1 MTNIKIEIGS
11 GNVFDDLGVA
21 ESAIHLVKAELASQI
36 GVAIKNLMLTQTQA
50 AQRLGVSQPDISRL
64 LRGDFQQY
72 SMERLM
78 TLLTNLDR
86 DVQIIVSKAKPK
98 TTSKELQ
105 ASA

>member
-21 ESAIHLVKAELASQI
+21 ESAIHLAKAELASQI
-36 GVAIKNLMLTQTQA
+36 GVAIKNLRLTQIQV

-64 LRGDFQQY
+64 LRGDFRQY

-78 TLLTNLDR
+78 TLLTNLGR

-98 TTSKELQ
+98 TTSKELH

>member
-1 MTNIKIEIGS
+1 MTNTKIEIGS

-21 ESAIHLVKAELASQI
+21 ESAIHLAKAELASQI
-36 GVAIKNLMLTQTQA
+36 GMAIKNLRLTQTQA

-64 LRGDFQQY
+64 LRGDFRQY

-78 TLLTNLDR
+78 TLLTNLDH
-86 DVQIIVSKAKPK
+86 DVQIIVSKAEPK

>member
-1 MTNIKIEIGS
+1 MTNTKIEIGS

-21 ESAIHLVKAELASQI
+21 ESAIHLAKAELASQI
-36 GVAIKNLMLTQTQA
+36 GVAIKNLRLTQTQV

-64 LRGDFQQY
+64 LRGDFRQY

-78 TLLTNLDR
+78 TLLTNLDH
-86 DVQIIVSKAKPK
+86 DVQIIVSKAEPK

>member
-1 MTNIKIEIGS
+1 MTNTKIEIGS

-21 ESAIHLVKAELASQI
+21 ESAIHLAKAELASQI
-36 GVAIKNLMLTQTQA
+36 GVAIKNLRLTQTQA

-64 LRGDFQQY
+64 LRGDFRQY

>member
-1 MTNIKIEIGS
+1 MTNTKIEIGS
-11 GNVFDDLGVA
+11 GNVFDDFGVA
-21 ESAIHLVKAELASQI
+21 ESAIHLAKAELASQI
-36 GVAIKNLMLTQTQA
+36 GVAIKNLRLTQTQA

-64 LRGDFQQY
+64 LRGDFRQY

>member
-21 ESAIHLVKAELASQI
+21 ESTIHLAKAELASQI
-36 GVAIKNLMLTQTQA
+36 GVAIKNLRLTQTQA

-64 LRGDFQQY
+64 LRGDFRQY

>member
-11 GNVFDDLGVA
+11 SNVFDDLGVA
-21 ESAIHLVKAELASQI
+21 ESAIHLAKAELASQI
-36 GVAIKNLMLTQTQA
+36 GVAIKNLRLTQTQA

-64 LRGDFQQY
+64 LRGDFRQY

-86 DVQIIVSKAKPK
+86 DVQIIVSKAEPK